1 MKIRGA
7 LEELQLFTCCFN
19 KRADTKSL
27 VLQPVR
33 INLDGSTKPGRGL
46 HMEVISSDIRIAVT
60 PGTLEL
66 LNRCQATLTSKSG
79 PDEDESM
86 SESDYSNIWE
96 TKSFEDSQFWFLK
109 TEMAQDAMAAL
120 DEASE
125 PEPVEA
131 IPITPLSEL
140 VIVTM
145 PSIVVTVEAGV
156 GNKTMPMILLETSF
170 QGFIRDFSSL
180 LHIESSLN
188 VQMWYEFILFFSF
201 LVLLNACVLYL
212 QYYLF

>member
-1 MKIRGA
+1 MKLKGA

-19 KRADTKSL
+19 KRNDTMSP

-33 INLDGSTKPGRGL
+33 INLAGSTKPGQGL

-66 LNRCQATLTSKSG
+66 LNRCQATLTAKHG
-79 PDEDESM
+79 PDENEDKT
-86 SESDYSNIWE
+86 ESDFSKIWE
-96 TKSFEDSQFWFLK
+96 TRTFDECDFWFLK
-109 TEMAQDAMAAL
+109 TEMAQDAVATLSEVAL
-120 DEASE
+120 QEAT
-125 PEPVEA
+125 PV
-131 IPITPLSEL
+131 TPLSEL

-156 GNKTMPMILLETSF
+156 GSKTLPLILLETNF
-170 QGFIRDFSSL
+170 QGVIRDFSSL

-188 VQMWYEFILFFSF
+188 LQMW
-201 LVLLNACVLYL
+201 
-212 QYYLF
+212 